1 MQEQI
6 PSLRVRNRSHLIFY
20 SLLFSLVALLSAIS
34 LDYLAW
40 SKGKTSYFWGTFKKR
55 GEALFRPG
63 QLGQIVFNQ
72 LSSHNLPSKAVD
84 QYTDQEGA
92 LHLLIDLTQKKYS
105 QIESSLKKEFQK
117 IKASVVKKEEQQTA
131 KKNYYLWE
139 VKGKKK
145 EKLIILFS
153 CLKEKAAKQ
162 EKLTPVA
169 KKKVALIID
178 DMGNS
183 LRAIKEV
190 CSIKMPLTVAILPYS
205 SLAKETAQIAH
216 QNGLEVILHLPLE
229 PLNNQEEYNGTEGM
243 INSKMNKEEVI
254 KAVDHSLAQ
263 VPYIIGVNNHMGSK
277 ITASEIF
284 MRIILGKLKEKN
296 LFFIDSRTTADSV
309 AYDIAQVMGVPS
321 TYRNV
326 FLDTENS
333 EESIKKKLIELYQL
347 AQKKGQALG
356 ICHPRP
362 ATLKVL
368 KENYHLIDKFNLQPV
383 FASQLVH

>member
-20 SLLFSLVALLSAIS
+20 SLLFSLIALLSAIS

-40 SKGKTSYFWGTFKKR
+40 SKGNTSYFWGTFKKR
-55 GEALFRPG
+55 EGTPFQKG
-63 QLGQIVFNQ
+63 QLSQIVFNQ
-72 LSSHNLPSKAVD
+72 LSSYNLSSKVID
-84 QYTDQEGA
+84 QYTDREGA
-92 LHLLIDLTQKKYS
+92 LHLLIDLSQTKYK
-105 QIESSLKKEFQK
+105 QLESSLKKEFQK
-117 IKASVVKKEEQQTA
+117 VKAAVVKKEEQQTA

-139 VKGKKK
+139 IKGKKR

-153 CLKEKAAKQ
+153 CGKEKAAQ
-162 EKLTPVA
+162 LEKPPQPE

-183 LRAIKEV
+183 LWAIQEI
-190 CSIKMPLTVAILPYS
+190 CSIKIPLTVAILPYS
-205 SLAKETAQIAH
+205 TLAKETAQIAH

-243 INSKMNKEEVI
+243 IDSNMNQGEVI
-254 KAVDHSLAQ
+254 KSVELCLAQ
-263 VPYIIGVNNHMGSK
+263 VPYVIGVNNHMGSK

-284 MRIILGKLKEKN
+284 MRIILEKLKEKN
-296 LFFIDSRTTADSV
+296 LFFIDSRTTGDSV
-309 AYDIAQVMGVPS
+309 AYDIAQLMGVPS

-326 FLDTENS
+326 FLDTETN
-333 EESIKKKLIELYQL
+333 EESIKKNLIKLYQL
-347 AQKKGQALG
+347 AQKNGQALG

-368 KENYHLIDKFNLQPV
+368 KENYHLLDKFNLQPV